1 MKPKTVK
8 ISETSYVRDINS
20 KAILNTNRNALE
32 NYKIAKKRKE
42 AEIND
47 INNIKIEISELKVMI
62 QQLLG
67 KQNG

>member
-1 MKPKTVK
+1 MKPKTIK
-8 ISETSYVRDINS
+8 IPETSYVRDINS

-47 INNIKIEISELKVMI
+47 INNMKIEISELKVMI

>member
-47 INNIKIEISELKVMI
+47 INNMKREISELKVMI

>member
-47 INNIKIEISELKVMI
+47 INNMKIEISELKVMI

>member
-8 ISETSYVRDINS
+8 IPETSYVRDINS

-47 INNIKIEISELKVMI
+47 INNMKREISELKVMI